1 MGGYPMSVEL
11 GKRLE
16 NLRESKGWNKT
27 YVSKKIG
34 LKTMQTYANYEYGS
48 REPDLETLKELAK
61 LYGVSVDYLLGK
73 PTQTETVKTADIE
86 DDSIIFTYE
95 GRQIPKED
103 LEFMRRLM
111 RGTRNDL
118 K

>member
-1 MGGYPMSVEL
+1 ML
-11 GKRLE
+11 
-16 NLRESKGWNKT
+16 N
-27 YVSKKIG
+27 
-34 LKTMQTYANYEYGS
+34 
-48 REPDLETLKELAK
+48 TLADFFN
-61 LYGVSVDYLLGK
+61 VSVDYLLDRESK
-73 PTQTETVKTADIE
+73 TVKTADIE
-86 DDSIIFTYE
+86 DDSVIFTYE

>member
-1 MGGYPMSVEL
+1 MDLGNRIAVLREKRGLSQAQLANKLHISQGSLGMYET
-11 GKRLE
+11 GKRKPNIEML
-16 NLRESKGWNKT
+16 N
-27 YVSKKIG
+27 
-34 LKTMQTYANYEYGS
+34 
-48 REPDLETLKELAK
+48 TLADFFN
-61 LYGVSVDYLLGK
+61 VSVDYLLDRESK
-73 PTQTETVKTADIE
+73 TVKTADIE
-86 DDSIIFTYE
+86 DNSVIFTYE

>member
-1 MGGYPMSVEL
+1 MSIEL

-16 NLRESKGWNKT
+16 ALRESKGWNKT

-34 LKTMQTYANYEYGS
+34 LKAMQTYANYEYGS
-48 REPDLETLKELAK
+48 REPDIETLKK
-61 LYGVSVDYLLGK
+61 LSNLYDVSVDYLLDRESK
-73 PTQTETVKTADIE
+73 TVKTADIE
-86 DDSIIFTYE
+86 DDSVIFTYE

>member
-1 MGGYPMSVEL
+1 MSIEL

-16 NLRESKGWNKT
+16 TLRESKGWNKT

-34 LKTMQTYANYEYGS
+34 LKAMQTYANYEYGS
-48 REPDLETLKELAK
+48 REPDIETLKK
-61 LYGVSVDYLLGK
+61 LSNLYDVSVDYLLGNPEK
-73 PTQTETVKTADIE
+73 PSNTKTADIE
-86 DDSIIFTYE
+86 DDSVIFTYE

>member
-1 MGGYPMSVEL
+1 MTEESRIAEL
-11 GKRLE
+11 RKKHSLSQIQLADKLHIAQATLALYETGKRKPNIDML
-16 NLRESKGWNKT
+16 NTIADFFN
-27 YVSKKIG
+27 VSI
-34 LKTMQTYANYEYGS
+34 
-48 REPDLETLKELAK
+48 
-61 LYGVSVDYLLGK
+61 DYLVGRDD
-73 PTQTETVKTADIE
+73 ETVKTADIE
-86 DDSIIFTYE
+86 DDSVIFTYE

>member
-1 MGGYPMSVEL
+1 MDL
-11 GKRLE
+11 GNKIAF
-16 NLRESKGWNKT
+16 LRERKGLSQSQLADKLHISQGSLGMYETNKRKPNVEMLNT
-27 YVSKKIG
+27 I
-34 LKTMQTYANYEYGS
+34 A
-48 REPDLETLKELAK
+48 DFFD
-61 LYGVSVDYLLGK
+61 VSVDYLLDRESK
-73 PTQTETVKTADIE
+73 TVKTADIE
-86 DDSIIFTYE
+86 DDSVIFTYE

>member
-1 MGGYPMSVEL
+1 MPVEL

-48 REPDLETLKELAK
+48 REPDLETLKELAE

-73 PTQTETVKTADIE
+73 PTQTETVKTADIDE
-86 DDSIIFTYE
+86 IMIFQHKHLY
-95 GRQIPKED
+95 IKD
-103 LEFMRRLM
+103 LL
-111 RGTRNDL
+111 NKHL
-118 K
+118 KSAYFLHTKKV

>member
-1 MGGYPMSVEL
+1 MSIEL

-16 NLRESKGWNKT
+16 ALRESKGWNKT

-34 LKTMQTYANYEYGS
+34 LKAMQTYANYEYGS
-48 REPDLETLKELAK
+48 REPDIETLKK
-61 LYGVSVDYLLGK
+61 LSNLYDVSVDYLLGN
-73 PTQTETVKTADIE
+73 PENPCNTKTADIE
-86 DDSIIFTYE
+86 DDSVIFTYE

>member
-1 MGGYPMSVEL
+1 ML
-11 GKRLE
+11 
-16 NLRESKGWNKT
+16 NTIADFFN
-27 YVSKKIG
+27 VSI
-34 LKTMQTYANYEYGS
+34 
-48 REPDLETLKELAK
+48 
-61 LYGVSVDYLLGK
+61 DYLVGRND
-73 PTQTETVKTADIE
+73 ETVKTADIE
-86 DDSIIFTYE
+86 DDSVIFTYE

>member
-1 MGGYPMSVEL
+1 MSIEL

-48 REPDLETLKELAK
+48 REPDFETLKKLAT
-61 LYGVSVDYLLGK
+61 LYDVSVDYLLDRESK
-73 PTQTETVKTADIE
+73 TVKTADIE
-86 DDSIIFTYE
+86 DDSVIFTYE

>member
-1 MGGYPMSVEL
+1 MTEGNRIAEL
-11 GKRLE
+11 RKKHSLSQSQLADKLHIAQATLALYETGKRKPNIDML
-16 NLRESKGWNKT
+16 NTIADFFN
-27 YVSKKIG
+27 VSI
-34 LKTMQTYANYEYGS
+34 
-48 REPDLETLKELAK
+48 
-61 LYGVSVDYLLGK
+61 DYLVGRDE
-73 PTQTETVKTADIE
+73 ETVKTADIE

>member
-1 MGGYPMSVEL
+1 MSIEL

-16 NLRESKGWNKT
+16 DLRESKGWNKT

-34 LKTMQTYANYEYGS
+34 LKAMQTYANYEYGS
-48 REPDLETLKELAK
+48 REPDIETLKK
-61 LYGVSVDYLLGK
+61 LSNLYDVSVDYLLGNPEK
-73 PTQTETVKTADIE
+73 TSNTKTADIE
-86 DDSIIFTYE
+86 DDSVIFTYE